1 MFKSPKQHHF
11 FLIHELKHLKRTSS
25 GINILYLESFYGMEI
40 GGGKVM
46 QKTYAEDYKSGE
58 VFNLGTYEVTAE
70 EISTFAE
77 KYDPFPFHLDEEAAK
92 KTIFGGVIS
101 SGWLTALIWLRLMH
115 QSFLNYETTMGSP
128 GHEEMIWPTP
138 VRAGDNLT
146 GWLEI
151 KESRVSKSK
160 PNLGFVRYTAKL
172 LNQDDKEV
180 FVTTSTII
188 MGTNPKEPKA

>member
-1 MFKSPKQHHF
+1 
-11 FLIHELKHLKRTSS
+11 
-25 GINILYLESFYGMEI
+25 
-40 GGGKVM
+40 
-46 QKTYAEDYKSGE
+46 
-58 VFNLGTYEVTAE
+58 
-70 EISTFAE
+70 
-77 KYDPFPFHLDEEAAK
+77 
-92 KTIFGGVIS
+92 
-101 SGWLTALIWLRLMH
+101 
-115 QSFLNYETTMGSP
+115 MGSP

-188 MGTNPKEPKA
+188 MGTHPKEPKA